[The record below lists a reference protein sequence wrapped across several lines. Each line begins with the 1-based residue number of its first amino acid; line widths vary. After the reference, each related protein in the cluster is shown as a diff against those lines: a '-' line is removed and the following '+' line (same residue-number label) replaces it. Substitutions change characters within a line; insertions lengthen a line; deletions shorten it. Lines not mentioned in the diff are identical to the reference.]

1 MHSNTTT
8 PTTNTPADLTTMTDA
23 ELLAHFSSITPEQAE
38 NDDFDRAQAAR
49 SDEPARV
56 DPAVFAAAL
65 ANLAANPVQYPA
77 RTNKPRAVRGRR

>member
-1 MHSNTTT
+1 MHTNTTH
-8 PTTNTPADLTTMTDA
+8 TNAPADLTAMTDA
-23 ELLAHFSSITPEQAE
+23 ELLAHFNSITPEQAE
-38 NDDFDRAQAAR
+38 NDDFDRAQSAR
-49 SDEPARV
+49 ASAETARV